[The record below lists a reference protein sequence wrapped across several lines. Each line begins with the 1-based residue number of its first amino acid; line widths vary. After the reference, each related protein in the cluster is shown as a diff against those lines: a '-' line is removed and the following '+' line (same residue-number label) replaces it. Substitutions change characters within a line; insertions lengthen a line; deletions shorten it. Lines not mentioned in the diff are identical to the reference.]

1 MQDMET
7 TWSTCRQQVV
17 AATRALSSVCDGA
30 HQRDGSGF
38 NGADSGIGND
48 LARLPE
54 QHWSPTQVR
63 LAYRLL
69 AKYARQLSALGIDYA
84 AIPTPPADDP
94 SWSRSQRR
102 SEHAVVRQAWS
113 VIDRAERDEPAEER
127 PTVRG
132 ILGPDGVLARRR
144 PGYEPRAPQL
154 AMAELVEQALA
165 DDEHA
170 VIEAGTGTG
179 KSYAYLIPVVLSGKK
194 AIVSTADKSL
204 QEQLVR
210 KDVPTLQELL
220 PVPFSAA
227 LLKGR
232 GNYLCL
238 HALDRT
244 RSQADGETGSL
255 PGMAAEPTFRSPE
268 AAEQW
273 PRIVEYAATTDSGD
287 LDALDWRLAPELRE
301 QVTVDS
307 GECLGKK
314 CPQRSACFAEKA
326 KEKAKRAQVVIVN
339 HALLLRDLA
348 LRAATEGHATV
359 LPDADI
365 VVLDEA
371 HHLQD
376 VATDA
381 FGIEVSRGRWPRLE
395 RQVRKLTVE
404 HLAVQGKRS
413 VRLPSGKLS
422 GPEEAATWQ
431 EQAARYLPLLDAVS
445 AALNELFAAIEA
457 RFDAQR
463 PERTKRLGDDRE
475 LVRPAVEA
483 IGALSREMASGEP
496 FWLTED
502 AEREQWAKRVD
513 QLEQLADNLTT
524 LAGHSADGEAYVR
537 YAELARVN
545 NQPRLTL
552 LAKPISVA
560 PWLRRHLWNA
570 KMKRA
575 AARDLDDQD
584 DDDNASDVERIT
596 AIATSATI
604 AAGTDLTFWREQV
617 GLDAARELVVGSPFD
632 YRRNGLLY
640 LPRDGRAF
648 DPTLSRDARDG
659 SSRDYLER
667 MTAEIERL
675 LLASDGRAFV
685 LFTSYRTMLDVY
697 DSLLP
702 RLRRWTTLLQGDLPR
717 PELVKRFKEDG
728 RAILFGTRSFWEGV
742 DVQGEALSL
751 VIIDKLPFNVPDD
764 PVWEARCDA
773 INRQTGDR
781 WAWFNRLAIPTVQIA
796 LKQGVGRLIR
806 SRTDRGVVAILD
818 GRMTTKPYGER
829 ITRSLPPMTV
839 TRSLDAVS
847 AFFGGR

>member
-1 MQDMET
+1 MQDLDT
-7 TWSTCRQQVV
+7 TWSTCRERVA
-17 AATRALSSVCDGA
+17 AATRSLSSVCDGA

-54 QHWSPTQVR
+54 RYWSPTQVR
-63 LAYRLL
+63 LAYRIL
-69 AKYARQLSALGIDYA
+69 AKYAKQLGALGIDYA
-84 AIPTPPADDP
+84 AIPAPPSEDP
-94 SWSRSQRR
+94 EWSRER
-102 SEHAVVRQAWS
+102 HAVIRDAWS
-113 VIDRAERDEPAEER
+113 VIDQVERDEPAEER
-127 PTVRG
+127 STVRG

-154 AMAELVEQALA
+154 QMAELVEQALA
-165 DDEHA
+165 DDQHA

-179 KSYAYLIPVVLSGKK
+179 KSYAYLIPVVLSGQK

-238 HALDRT
+238 HALERT
-244 RSQADGETGSL
+244 RAQADGESGTL
-255 PGMAAEPTFRSPE
+255 PGMDMGQPPFRSAD

-273 PRIVEYAATTDSGD
+273 PRIVEFAATSDTGD
-287 LDALDWRLAPELRE
+287 LDALEWRLVPELRE
-301 QVTVDS
+301 FVTVDS

-314 CPQRSACFAEKA
+314 CPQQAACFAEKA
-326 KEKAKRAQVVIVN
+326 KARAKSAQVVIVN

-348 LRAATEGHATV
+348 VRAATEGHATV
-359 LPDADI
+359 LPDAD
-365 VVLDEA
+365 VLVLDEA

-376 VATDA
+376 AATDA
-381 FGIEVSRGRWPRLE
+381 FGIEISRGRWPRLE
-395 RQVRKLTVE
+395 RQIRKLTVE
-404 HLAVQGKRS
+404 HVVVQGRQS
-413 VRLPSGKLS
+413 IRLPGGALS
-422 GPEEAATWQ
+422 GPEDAARWQ
-431 EQAARYLPLLDAVS
+431 EQAARFLPLMDAVTAS
-445 AALNELFAAIEA
+445 LNELFAAIEG
-457 RFDAQR
+457 RFSSQR
-463 PERTKRLGDDRE
+463 PERTKRLGDERE
-475 LVRPAVEA
+475 LVRPVVAA
-483 IGALSREMASGEP
+483 ITAFSDEMASGEP
-496 FWLTED
+496 LWLVED
-502 AEREQWAKRVD
+502 AEREQWAKRLD
-513 QLEQLADNLTT
+513 RLDILGDELALV
-524 LAGHSADGEAYVR
+524 AGQGAMSQEFVR
-537 YAELARVN
+537 FAELTRGGN
-545 NQPRLTL
+545 GQRLAL
-552 LAKPISVA
+552 LAKPVSVA

-570 KMKRA
+570 RLKKATKDDVDRPS
-575 AARDLDDQD
+575 DL
-584 DDDNASDVERIT
+584 ERVT

-604 AAGTDLTFWREQV
+604 AAGMDLGFWRRQV
-617 GLDAARELVVGSPFD
+617 GLDEARELVVGSPFD
-632 YRRNGLLY
+632 YPRNGLLY

-648 DPTLSRDARDG
+648 DPTLSRDAGDNG
-659 SSRDYLER
+659 SRDYLER

-685 LFTSYRTMLDVY
+685 LFTSYRTMHDVY
-697 DSLLP
+697 GSLAP
-702 RLRRWTTLLQGDLPR
+702 RLRKWTTLLQGDLPR
-717 PELVKRFKEDG
+717 PELVKRFREDG
-728 RAILFGTRSFWEGV
+728 KAILFGTRSFWEGV

-751 VIIDKLPFNVPDD
+751 VVIDKLPFNVPDD

-781 WAWFNRLAIPTVQIA
+781 WAWFNQLAIPTVQIA